1 MLWKHTRSIDY
12 TKAANLKGQFMTIR
26 VTKTMSRA
34 ASQVGGAV
42 TGQAWVCKNLTGMG
56 IFESSFPMQFF
67 MMLHKLRL

>member
-26 VTKTMSRA
+26 VTKTMSQA

-42 TGQAWVCKNLTGMG
+42 TGQSPGV
-56 IFESSFPMQFF
+56 
-67 MMLHKLRL
+67 